1 MSFRR
6 AGLPVRSGLF
16 AATTGHLNVV
26 RHLILAGA
34 ILMPAALPARAAS
47 PPDCSGKP
55 ERGVWVGAKPRNSL
69 PCRSHRP
76 AASGLIAATP
86 NKI

>member
-1 MSFRR
+1 MIDVRLGGISMRCEIPARRVGHMSFRR

-16 AATTGHLNVV
+16 VATTGHLNVV

-55 ERGVWVGAKPRNSL
+55 ERGV
-69 PCRSHRP
+69 
-76 AASGLIAATP
+76 
-86 NKI
+86 